1 MNKNFSIPSRP
12 NRFAA
17 YSQCWVLESRMVFD
31 GAVVATA
38 VDAQAQ
44 AQTQTQTQDTAS
56 NQPGSENIGATAA
69 VPDAPVVD
77 FSPKDTPQTISYASD
92 TNNSNNQ
99 PSFPVADNALA
110 PTGSASVT
118 GENLASPT
126 NIIVV
131 DPRAENAAFLSA
143 NPPANTQVMVLDS
156 TRDGFQQIAEQLQ
169 TRHNVTQL
177 DILPWTQDGQQWLGS
192 KPLTATLEPSVSNSL
207 TSWNDGLATDARL
220 VFHGQNSMNTGW
232 QDYVSALTGA
242 QTDWLSSTGFTQTD
256 TSLSVNSSAI
266 PTTVYF
272 IDSAVQNPADIVS
285 GLDPNAEIVY
295 LDATKDG
302 LTQIADYLAGRTGI
316 DSIQIISHASQA
328 TLLLGNELLTNDN
341 LTSHAD
347 QLAAIGQSLSS
358 GGDILLYGCDLAQS
372 TNGSLFVDSFAY
384 LTQADVAASTD
395 LTGAAGKGGNWTL
408 EYTAGTIEASILA
421 ASHYQDILALP
432 TFDVTG
438 LALSFN
444 NPAVVKG
451 VGLNTGDIIVFNNV
465 VTVNGQAIDAIV
477 TIMDS
482 TGIAITGLDT
492 AAGSLVNPNNPPASI
507 SLNANWFE
515 LNTNVTAAG
524 GSSTIKFDFILN
536 GTYNP
541 AIGDGTDVLLQN
553 VTVNSYD
560 VDNSQFQDFSG
571 FSSYALS
578 GAPGS
583 AFPTTLA
590 VTGSGNFTH
599 FVDTTSNDNTDTPA
613 TNLSVFNQA
622 RVTAIYNEINTFQ
635 IKTGSNITGPAFYY
649 LDFSTGPTLNS
660 PSTLQTYDIPTA
672 NPLTTHIFT
681 PTLTGTYAPNV
692 TGSTDTA
699 QTLAVTV
706 NGVTYTSANGLVWSG
721 GTWSLNIPPANALLP
736 GTYDVA
742 VNTGYGP
749 NAGTVTVHTI
759 DRTVDELVVIN
770 DPPVNT
776 VPGDQ
781 IVNPGVPSDIPGLS
795 ATDLNNNLASTQLSV
810 ALGVLTVDLSGGA
823 TIIGGAN
830 GTGSLILGG
839 TEAQIKAALATV
851 KYTANN
857 GTTSDTLSVLSTDKL
872 GLTDLDTIAINI
884 NRPPIAVDDNVSG
897 VPNTPVTINVLN
909 NDSDPDNNLNPATI
923 KIVGTANPG
932 DPLVV
937 PGEGTWSVN
946 LTTGEITFTPV
957 AGFTGSPTP
966 INYTVKDTLGLESPP
981 ALVSITVD
989 NPPVANPDTVRAN
1002 PGTPVTINVLNND
1015 SDPDNNLNPATVK
1028 IVGTANPGDPLVVP
1042 GEGTWSVNL
1051 TTGEITFTPVAG
1063 FTGSPTPINYTVKD
1077 TSGLES
1083 GLALVSITVDN
1094 PPVANPD
1101 TVTAEPGRPVTINI
1115 LGNDSD
1121 PDNNLNP
1128 ATVKIVG
1135 TANPG
1140 DPLVVPG
1147 EGTWSVNLTT
1157 GEITFTPVAG
1167 FTGSPTPINY
1177 TVKDT
1182 SGLESP
1188 AAKVTV
1194 NVPSVIALLDS
1205 PIANNLLGTTGSLIL
1220 LSNPTLP
1227 LFTFFDPPFNP
1238 PIRFFDDTKFPIFK
1252 PVEFARPVDLRLYI
1266 PSPNDIIS
1274 LTGSLRDQVVL
1285 ELKRFSFDIPSWSF
1299 RHTNPNAQLEFEAT
1313 RTDGSSLPEWLQ
1325 FNPKLLRFSGIP
1337 PKGAHNEEVM
1347 VTVRDTYGNEV
1358 HAIFSVHVNKERARF
1373 DQKSLAIDSKL
1384 LGLSDKVLE
1393 KSHKEKPV
1401 AGKTKSGL
1409 SERIH
1414 ATGKLGKLQESRAL
1428 LDSLNAR

>member
-1 MNKNFSIPSRP
+1 MNRNFFIQSRL
-12 NRFAA
+12 NKSTAH
-17 YSQCWVLESRMVFD
+17 SQCWALESRMVFD

-38 VDAQAQ
+38 VDVQV
-44 AQTQTQTQDTAS
+44 QDTAS
-56 NQPGSENIGATAA
+56 NPPGSESVGVTAA
-69 VPDAPVVD
+69 VPDAPIVD
-77 FSPKDTPQTISYASD
+77 FSPKNTPQTIDYSPNINS
-92 TNNSNNQ
+92 SNNQ
-99 PSFPVADNALA
+99 PGFPVADNAFFN
-110 PTGSASVT
+110 PIDSASVVT
-118 GENLASPT
+118 EANLAPPT

-143 NPPANTQVMVLDS
+143 NPPANTQVIVLDA

-169 TRHNVTQL
+169 TQHNVTQL
-177 DILPWTQDGQQWLGS
+177 DILPWTQNGQQWLGS
-192 KPLTATLEPSVSNSL
+192 KPLTATLEPSSSNSL
-207 TSWNDGLATDARL
+207 TAWNDGLATDAQL
-220 VFHGQNSMNTGW
+220 VFHGQNGMSTGW
-232 QDYVSALTGA
+232 LDYVSALTGT
-242 QTDWLSSTGFTQTD
+242 QTSWLPSTDFTQNDAT
-256 TSLSVNSSAI
+256 LSVNSSSI

-272 IDSAVQNPADIVS
+272 IDGAVQNTADIVS

-316 DSIQIISHASQA
+316 DSIQIISHAGQA
-328 TLLLGNELLTNDN
+328 TLLLGNEILTNDN

-347 QLAAIGQSLSS
+347 QLAIIGQSLRE

-372 TNGSLFVDSFAY
+372 TDGSAFVDSFAY

-432 TFDVTG
+432 AFNAAG
-438 LALSFN
+438 LPLLFN
-444 NPAVVKG
+444 NPTVVKG
-451 VGLNTGDIIVFNNV
+451 TGLNANDVVVFNNV

-477 TIMDS
+477 SIMDN

-507 SLNANWFE
+507 SLDPNWFE

-524 GSSTIKFDFILN
+524 GSSTIKFEFILS

-541 AIGDGTDVLLQN
+541 ALGNGTDVLLQN

-578 GAPGS
+578 GAAGS

-590 VTGSGNFTH
+590 VSGNANFTH
-599 FVDTTSNDNTDTPA
+599 FLDTTNADNTETIA

-622 RVTAIYNEINTFQ
+622 RVTAMYNEINTFQ
-635 IKTGSNITGPAFYY
+635 IKTGSNVTGPAFYY

-660 PSTLQTYDIPTA
+660 PSTIQTYDIPTA

-706 NGVTYTSANGLVWSG
+706 NGVIYTSANGLVWSG

-742 VNTGYGP
+742 VNTGYGANP
-749 NAGTVTVHTI
+749 GAVTVHTV

-781 IVNPGVPSDIPGLS
+781 IVKQGVPTDIPGLS
-795 ATDLNNNLASTQLSV
+795 ATDLNDNLASTQLSV
-810 ALGVLTVDLSGGA
+810 GLGVLTVDLSGGA

-857 GTTSDTLSVLSTDKL
+857 GTINDTLSILSTDKL

-884 NRPPIAVDDNVSG
+884 NRPPVTTDDSVSG
-897 VPNTPVTINVLN
+897 LPGRPVTINVLG
-909 NDSDPDNNLNPATI
+909 NDSDPDNNL
-923 KIVGTANPG
+923 
-932 DPLVV
+932 DP
-937 PGEGTWSVN
+937 T
-946 LTTGEITFTPV
+946 
-957 AGFTGSPTP
+957 
-966 INYTVKDTLGLESPP
+966 
-981 ALVSITVD
+981 
-989 NPPVANPDTVRAN
+989 
-1002 PGTPVTINVLNND
+1002 
-1015 SDPDNNLNPATVK
+1015 TVK

-1042 GEGTWSVNL
+1042 GEGTWSVNI
-1051 TTGEITFTPVAG
+1051 TTGEITFTPIAG

-1077 TSGLES
+1077 TL
-1083 GLALVSITVDN
+1083 
-1094 PPVANPD
+1094 
-1101 TVTAEPGRPVTINI
+1101 
-1115 LGNDSD
+1115 
-1121 PDNNLNP
+1121 
-1128 ATVKIVG
+1128 
-1135 TANPG
+1135 
-1140 DPLVVPG
+1140 
-1147 EGTWSVNLTT
+1147 
-1157 GEITFTPVAG
+1157 
-1167 FTGSPTPINY
+1167 
-1177 TVKDT
+1177 
-1182 SGLESP
+1182 GLESP

-1194 NVPSVIALLDS
+1194 NVPSVIGLLNS
-1205 PIANNLLGTTGSLIL
+1205 PIANNLLGASGSLIL
-1220 LSNPTLP
+1220 LSNPTPP

-1238 PIRFFDDTKFPIFK
+1238 PLKFFDDTRFPIFK
-1252 PVEFARPVDLRLYI
+1252 PIEFARPVDLRLYI
-1266 PSPNDIIS
+1266 PSANDIIS

-1313 RTDGSSLPEWLQ
+1313 RPDGSSLPEWMQ

-1347 VTVRDTYGNEV
+1347 VTVRDSFGNEV

-1373 DQKSLAIDSKL
+1373 DHKSLAIDSKL
-1384 LGLSDKVLE
+1384 MGLSDKVLE
-1393 KSHKEKPV
+1393 KHHKEKP
-1401 AGKTKSGL
+1401 ATSSAKSGL

-1414 ATGKLGKLQESRAL
+1414 TVGKLGKLQESRAL